1 MANSDPTW
9 LARLSAATDYGQLD
23 ELFSQM
29 AAEARRP
36 GADAESLAAAI
47 DAAIRRIE
55 EERARDTAQ
64 LAEFQQQYD
73 AFRETQQGMVGWFK
87 RHLPFTETRRQEL
100 NMRGQVSDQQSEIL
114 ADNFVIARAEM
125 LKQQLLPPDT
135 RALGYR
141 PAEWHQQLRKH
152 GESQSLPAYAAAIER
167 LGHELRRSESF
178 VTQLKTDIDAFAD
191 ARFADRDDVA
201 RRDRNLDTAR
211 KDLHEIETELDEERK
226 LRSSGIERL
235 KELVRDDLASRDGE
249 YRGLLQRLGV
259 SRNAASLLD
268 RARTTA
274 DQWQSTN
281 QRLTDLRHQLSRL
294 PQQLSELQKN
304 MEHLRDELQQAEVHR
319 TRAEAELRRQS
330 EIYDAA
336 RMQLERAQS
345 GLAAGRQVYDAY
357 LKQQGSAEVANP
369 AELEVDSPVA
379 VEYRRLQEALQVA
392 QQHVNGLQRSYDAA
406 RAQSEHEL
414 ARARS
419 VQQKLDDVQRQ
430 QQQLSE
436 SESQLQRDDHQLTS
450 QRPTTWRELRGAI
463 DGYLHQV
470 QLTGRRPQLSQ
481 PADVLD
487 PEVAAKW
494 LRQLDAEAQQLQHA
508 IATDQSTCDD
518 RWQAHCHQ
526 LLTPDLARELT
537 SR

>member
-23 ELFSQM
+23 ELFSQI

-47 DAAIRRIE
+47 DMAIRRIE

-73 AFRETQQGMVGWFK
+73 AFRESQQGMVGWFK

-100 NMRGQVSDQQSEIL
+100 NLRGQVSDQQSEIL

-125 LKQQLLPPDT
+125 LKQQLLPADT
-135 RALGYR
+135 RVLGHR
-141 PAEWHQQLRKH
+141 PAEWRQQLQTD
-152 GESQSLPAYAAAIER
+152 GELNSLPAYAEAIER

-178 VTQLKTDIDAFAD
+178 VNQLKADIDAFAD
-191 ARFADRDDVA
+191 ARFADRDDSA
-201 RRDRNLDTAR
+201 RRDRSLDVAR
-211 KDLHEIETELDEERK
+211 EELHGIEAELDEKRK
-226 LRSSGIERL
+226 LRSSGVARL

-249 YRGLLQRLGV
+249 YRGLLQRLGL
-259 SRNAASLLD
+259 SRNAAALLD
-268 RARTTA
+268 RTRTSA
-274 DQWQSTN
+274 DQWQSMN

-294 PQQLSELQKN
+294 PQQLSELQTN
-304 MEHLRDELQQAEVHR
+304 MEHLRRELQQAEDNR
-319 TRAEAELRRQS
+319 TRAETELRRQS

-357 LKQQGSAEVANP
+357 LKQQGNAEVANP

-414 ARARS
+414 ARVRS
-419 VQQKLDDVQRQ
+419 VQQKLEAAQRE
-430 QQQLSE
+430 QQQLTE
-436 SESQLQRDDHQLTS
+436 SESQLRRDDHQLTS
-450 QRPTTWRELRGAI
+450 QWPTIWRELQGAI
-463 DGYLHQV
+463 DGYLHQS
-470 QLTGRRPQLSQ
+470 QLAGRRPQLSQ

-487 PEVAAKW
+487 PEAAAKW
-494 LRQLDAEAQQLQHA
+494 LRQLDAEAHQLQQA
-508 IATDQSTCDD
+508 LATDQSTCDD
-518 RWQAHCHQ
+518 RWQTHCHQ